1 MLGLAWAAA
10 GLAANT
16 WGVSWGLLVGAAG
29 KDCALLAGV
38 GALALGLAPAGLVGA
53 GLGDAGFWD
62 AWLATLVD
70 LAGGVGLA
78 GFSGGGA
85 VSFRRVPLITRSGL
99 LMLLMT
105 TSRSRGSL

>member
-1 MLGLAWAAA
+1 
-10 GLAANT
+10 LAATT

-29 KDCALLAGV
+29 KDCAVVAGV
-38 GALALGLAPAGLVGA
+38 VALALGLPPAGLVGAGLGGA

-85 VSFRRVPLITRSGL
+85 VSFRRVPLITRSGS

>member
-1 MLGLAWAAA
+1 MLGLAGAAA
-10 GLAANT
+10 GLAATT
-16 WGVSWGLLVGAAG
+16 WGATLGLLVGAAG
-29 KDCALLAGV
+29 KDCPVVAGV
-38 GALALGLAPAGLVGA
+38 VALALGLAAAGLAGA
-53 GLGDAGFWD
+53 GLGD

-70 LAGGVGLA
+70 LAGVVGLA

-85 VSFRRVPLITRSGL
+85 VSFKRVPLITRSGL